1 MERGLV
7 NALSL
12 LKSSIYRLKIVRAI
26 DDNTLMPSEIA
37 AKTKIRLNHISMFL
51 KELREW
57 VGNIKSTTLRTLITA
72 IVVAVIGLIAGGFI
86 LWSKKNIGH

>member
-1 MERGLV
+1 MSDGKKDDLIAEIGNVTKELKDLRTE
-7 NALSL
+7 
-12 LKSSIYRLKIVRAI
+12 LKSFYI
-26 DDNTLMPSEIA
+26 DRERHYQD
-37 AKTKIRLNHISMFL
+37 HQFL

-72 IVVAVIGLIAGGFI
+72 IVVAVVGLIAGGFI